1 MATPLETNTTSLQ
14 ELLSEVNSLPEPV
27 AATTQATP
35 TITVSSAGVIT
46 ATSTQTEGHVAA
58 GTKTATKQLTTQ
70 AAKTITPSTS
80 SQTAVA
86 KNVYTTGT
94 VTVAAIPS
102 TYVKPT
108 AKKAATTYTPTTSNQ
123 TIAAGTYCSD
133 VQTIAGDADLVS
145 ANIKSGANIFGV
157 AGSAS
162 VVDTADATATASD
175 MASGVTAYVN
185 GLKVT
190 GTAEIGTIVA
200 KEAASVTVQS
210 ETQLLI
216 IDDCIISEEN
226 IIAVYAGFFYG
237 TAKED
242 DIVSVIWTR
251 SSDTSYLGSVYL
263 VNVMNDK
270 LYPRN
275 TYINSSPNVSQ
286 GQITLPANGSSYSDV
301 FNTSAEYKAII
312 VYKSS

>member
-1 MATPLETNTTSLQ
+1 MSNLNLQTISSGASLDDTTLNNNINLLNAIPLTGTTLNNIPTF
-14 ELLSEVNSLPEPV
+14 SEDEK
-27 AATTQATP
+27 
-35 TITVSSAGVIT
+35 IT
-46 ATSTQTEGHVAA
+46 AADINEAFTAIKDNWIDTS
-58 GTKTATKQLTTQ
+58 
-70 AAKTITPSTS
+70 
-80 SQTAVA
+80 
-86 KNVYTTGT
+86 
-94 VTVAAIPS
+94 
-102 TYVKPT
+102 
-108 AKKAATTYTPTTSNQ
+108 
-123 TIAAGTYCSD
+123 
-133 VQTIAGDADLVS
+133 
-145 ANIKSGANIFGV
+145 
-157 AGSAS
+157 
-162 VVDTADATATASD
+162 DATATAND
-175 MASGVTAYVN
+175 IASGVTAYVN